1 MMNAI
6 IIDDEIDSIRTL
18 QIELNKYCPQVNISG
33 SFTSAKEAL
42 MTLKS
47 HAPDLLFLDIELGE
61 MSGFDLLE
69 SLGECSFDIIFVTA
83 FDEFAIRAFEVTAM
97 GYLLKPFDKHQL
109 VSAVNRVEKKRIAAT
124 PTYQVLLENL
134 RNTNNEKL
142 IVPTESSLEVILIS
156 EIIYLRSENNYSRIF
171 IQNGEEF
178 LSSKSLKKFE
188 SVLTPAGFFRC
199 HNSYLINLKQ
209 VRRFIKG
216 VNERLIMTN
225 GDEVY
230 ISRSKRSELLR
241 IL

>member
-1 MMNAI
+1 MNAI

-42 MTLKS
+42 MTLKN

>member
-1 MMNAI
+1 MNAI

-188 SVLTPAGFFRC
+188 SVLTPASFFRC